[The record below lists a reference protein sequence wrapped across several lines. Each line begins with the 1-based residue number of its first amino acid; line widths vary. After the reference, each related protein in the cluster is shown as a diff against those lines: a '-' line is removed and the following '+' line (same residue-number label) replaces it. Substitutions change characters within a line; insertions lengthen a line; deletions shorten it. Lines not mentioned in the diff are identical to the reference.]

1 MEVEGAMEREME
13 RLMGGAMGQ
22 NVSGENVERYLM
34 GRGTK
39 EFFYG

>member
-1 MEVEGAMEREME
+1 MEVEGAME
-13 RLMGGAMGQ
+13 GAMGQ

-39 EFFYG
+39 EFLYG